1 MKSAHCVARNKPI
14 RREITKPQLITVAVC
29 GFEVCLS
36 ILNFIVIGQY
46 TVNIPAFF
54 QVFSVFWVWQYKE
67 TGYTCISDNRNKR
80 KFGSF
85 PLQIVAFVSVKVR
98 GTFKRTLPVKYVQ
111 SLDDGI
117 FCSGGSSPYFYDQKL
132 VMSLKIQTFPMTS
145 KCKLV
150 LGFRAYCKATLVWLA
165 RHVSINIHCFRAIP
179 FEHSFRNLLKISV
192 QIIPISEPE
201 SFSNALS

>member
-46 TVNIPAFF
+46 TVNINIPAFF
-54 QVFSVFWVWQYKE
+54 KVFSVFWVWQYKE
-67 TGYTCISDNRNKR
+67 IGYTCISDNRNRR

-111 SLDDGI
+111 SLADGI

-150 LGFRAYCKATLVWLA
+150 FGFFFWGFRAYCKATLVWLA
-165 RHVSINIHCFRAIP
+165 RQCIDQHSLLPGNSIRTFQEFVKN
-179 FEHSFRNLLKISV
+179 
-192 QIIPISEPE
+192 
-201 SFSNALS
+201 

>member
-165 RHVSINIHCFRAIP
+165 RKRIDQHSLLPGSSIRA
-179 FEHSFRNLLKISV
+179 FQE
-192 QIIPISEPE
+192 
-201 SFSNALS
+201 FSKN